1 MLDEFL
7 LNGLELLFL
16 IIKLDIFSL
25 IDPTKEDYHKI
36 VRSLVFMIEFDS
48 ENSKLSQLLIE
59 TRKKKEIK
67 AGSMLNDNYLKS
79 FHKSFFKII
88 NIKSGVMT
96 MFQNVGEL
104 VGLAGDKK
112 SKTSSKIALTTQL
125 DDKQLE
131 NNPIIKGLYQML
143 NSLKSLET
151 FSPIE
156 KNHDVQVK
164 LKVLELMNY
173 FHDLRQNSFLTVVT
187 EWFTGWSKK
196 ILAEKKNKTCNEE
209 ELLKLCNGVIE
220 NEFKTKCPKVFLTGI
235 EELDQTEQENLFSD
249 LLNLGKNMGR

>member
-1 MLDEFL
+1 MCFIFGKDRPEPLKENMSLKSSTLQFGLSHLFSKKNKIEKVEKMPKHHINEFDLYQKLINNVKEHIAMFEQEKMLDEFL

-131 NNPIIKGLYQML
+131 QLMPVLSMVSGLQLSYTSCEHL
-143 NSLKSLET
+143 VAELT
-151 FSPIE
+151 FCFI
-156 KNHDVQVK
+156 
-164 LKVLELMNY
+164 
-173 FHDLRQNSFLTVVT
+173 
-187 EWFTGWSKK
+187 
-196 ILAEKKNKTCNEE
+196 
-209 ELLKLCNGVIE
+209 
-220 NEFKTKCPKVFLTGI
+220 
-235 EELDQTEQENLFSD
+235 
-249 LLNLGKNMGR
+249 